1 MAFQNTNMV
10 CCKEFL
16 TQLLALSSWYP
27 SSVTSHH
34 FFVIYIG
41 YQSTRPPTPP
51 WCVPCLP
58 EKLLS
63 FKESGSY
70 NLRSNTSYETKVSP
84 PPPPQKKWRQGLHS
98 YWPPF
103 SYQEYPEC
111 PGFRSGSKD
120 RFISFGICPVN
131 QFVYSGCGVLI
142 FSKCTFCYLLVF
154 ASFYY
159 RLRICI

>member
-34 FFVIYIG
+34 SFVIYIG
-41 YQSTRPPTPP
+41 YQYTRPP
-51 WCVPCLP
+51 
-58 EKLLS
+58 
-63 FKESGSY
+63 
-70 NLRSNTSYETKVSP
+70 RSNTSYETKVP
-84 PPPPQKKWRQGLHS
+84 PPKKKNVETGLS
-98 YWPPF
+98 LVLAPF